1 MFTSRSVYLLSLMAM
16 LLFFLA
22 YAAPSHGIDAAGT
35 KTISPTQ
42 PAFTAPSQIQTAP
55 NAMLRATIA
64 SECTLTSVSPA
75 AAEVGKEIVI
85 TGERLSGNCSV
96 YFQNPSGGAE
106 ATSTQTIDPSHM
118 KVIVPVMASGKGTI
132 AIRVRNSAVSA
143 RNVTVIGTAT
153 TATTNVQPFEVKP
166 TVPVLQSVSPSP
178 ATTGQQITLIGTN
191 LKQGETYTAHF
202 VSSTGKRVTAP
213 LIWLSM
219 SAFRVVVPDME
230 TSYGF
235 QDSAQYLDTF
245 FVTRGNTPSNRL
257 PLKVLP
263 APRCVLTS
271 VNPAIEWTK
280 GYVTLNGSYLTPDCD
295 ITFYASTGQAFPA
308 TSKNMRSGGL
318 SVQVPDM
325 PGGKGF
331 ISAKPLGAAQTGAN
345 IPFEA
350 KPITPLLAVRADM
363 AYDMTQIQ
371 GLGPK
376 IMGPDVAKRY
386 SAYSPAT
393 PNQPFVC
400 NANYDVYQN
409 GNVYT
414 YAYWFS
420 IEEFVVTQRYL
431 SWVRLVWP
439 DLNDSSLKYG
449 VLLWSVA
456 LTSCFNT
463 PAVSM
468 SCIKGETKHNLEM
481 DFSVISSPHQCK
493 SLWVYIQSK
502 RPPQLG
508 NVDVADQ
515 FGQVCFIRDFMVP
528 TP

>member
-1 MFTSRSVYLLSLMAM
+1 MFPSRSVYSLSLMAM

-191 LKQGETYTAHF
+191 LKQGEAYTAHF

-219 SAFRVVVPDME
+219 SSFNVVVPDME

-331 ISAKPLGAAQTGAN
+331 ISAKPLGAAQTGAK

-350 KPITPLLAVRADM
+350 KPLTPLLAVRADM
-363 AYDMTQIQ
+363 DYNLTQIQ
-371 GLGPK
+371 GLGQK
-376 IMGPDVAKRY
+376 IMGPDVSNNY
-386 SAYSPAT
+386 TAYSPVT

-400 NANYDVYQN
+400 SATYAVYQN
-409 GNVYT
+409 GSVYT
-414 YAYWFS
+414 YAYSFS
-420 IEEFVVTQRYL
+420 IVEFVVTQRYL
-431 SWVRLVWP
+431 SWVLLVWP

-449 VLLWSVA
+449 FLLWSVA
-456 LTSCFNT
+456 ESKCFNNT
-463 PAVSM
+463 TVSM
-468 SCIKGETKHNLEM
+468 NSIKGETNHNLVM
-481 DFSVISSPHQCK
+481 NFFAMPPHYCQ

-502 RPPQLG
+502 RPPKLG
-508 NVDVADQ
+508 NVEVADQ
-515 FGQVCFIRDFMVP
+515 FGQVCFISDFMVP

>member
-1 MFTSRSVYLLSLMAM
+1 
-16 LLFFLA
+16 
-22 YAAPSHGIDAAGT
+22 
-35 KTISPTQ
+35 
-42 PAFTAPSQIQTAP
+42 
-55 NAMLRATIA
+55 
-64 SECTLTSVSPA
+64 
-75 AAEVGKEIVI
+75 VGNEIVI
-85 TGERLSGNCSV
+85 TGQGLSENCSV

-132 AIRVRNSAVSA
+132 AIRVRSSAVSA
-143 RNVTVIGTAT
+143 RNLTVIG

-235 QDSAQYLDTF
+235 QDSAQYPDTF
-245 FVTRGNTPSNRL
+245 FVTRGSTPSNRL
-257 PLKVLP
+257 ALKVLP
-263 APRCVLTS
+263 APRCVLQS
-271 VNPAIEWTK
+271 VNPAIQWIKE
-280 GYVTLNGSYLTPDCD
+280 YVTLNGSYLTPDCD

-331 ISAKPLGAAQTGAN
+331 ISAKPLGAAQTGAK

-350 KPITPLLAVRADM
+350 MPLTPLLAARADM
-363 AYDMTQIQ
+363 WTIQ
-371 GLGPK
+371 GFGQK
-376 IMGPDVAKRY
+376 IMGPDVCKNY
-386 SAYSPAT
+386 TAYSPAT

-400 NANYDVYQN
+400 CSKYEVYQN
-409 GNVYT
+409 GSVYT
-414 YAYWFS
+414 YVYTFH
-420 IEEFVVTQRYL
+420 IIEFVVTTRTL
-431 SWVRLVWP
+431 SYVTLVWP

-449 VLLWSVA
+449 VEIQGSGL
-456 LTSCFNT
+456 NT
-463 PAVSM
+463 TQESM
-468 SCIKGETKHNLEM
+468 AWIKGETRHNLEM
-481 DFSVISSPHQCK
+481 DFFTQHGKALC
-493 SLWVYIQSK
+493 VYIQSK
-502 RPPQLG
+502 RPPKLG
-508 NVDVADQ
+508 NVQVGDM